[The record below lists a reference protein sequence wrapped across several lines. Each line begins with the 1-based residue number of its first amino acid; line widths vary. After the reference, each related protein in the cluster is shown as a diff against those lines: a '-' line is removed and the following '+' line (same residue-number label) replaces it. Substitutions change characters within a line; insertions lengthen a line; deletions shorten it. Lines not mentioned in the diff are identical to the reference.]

1 MAENVSEDELQ
12 PIKEYMSK
20 NAVSDRE
27 KNEAWSGSIAA
38 TALNGVDVFNGR
50 DEAIG
55 AITTKDVQNF
65 MRALLDQN
73 NYRVIVLDPEI
84 KE

>member
-1 MAENVSEDELQ
+1 
-12 PIKEYMSK
+12 MSK